1 VFEVREEGEVVDGDA
16 EFVGGRG
23 RVEEVAWVELVV
35 EWIGVF
41 PGDDY
46 CCELSENE
54 VGCGE
59 EGCRCG

>member
-41 PGDDY
+41 PGDD
-46 CCELSENE
+46 
-54 VGCGE
+54 
-59 EGCRCG
+59 